1 MNLSPIAR
9 RRLAQFRRNKRGFY
23 ALIIVAIL
31 FVLSRS
37 ATCDIVNLRIEP
49 LIQKTA

>member
-1 MNLSPIAR
+1 MLPAEDV
-9 RRLAQFRRNKRGFY
+9 AD
-23 ALIIVAIL
+23 AIL

-37 ATCDIVNLRIEP
+37 ANCDIVNLRIEP